1 MAKSMDSPQPL
12 RKKNYLD
19 TIQSSQN
26 ILSADVA
33 KEYIAV
39 PGIQGEKGDQ
49 GPKGDTGETGPAGPQ
64 GPRGEQG
71 KQGPQGEKGEPG
83 KGIGYD
89 SPSGQFPGWAMYTNA
104 NKNGTR
110 LGPERGDDGWVNLGF
125 TVDQDLSQE
134 DYLPLG
140 SVSLWMPESNKFN
153 FKSLKVGS
161 KIDIRYD
168 FSITTSSNYT
178 ELWIRLFD
186 EKIINP
192 ITGYVANFKYQYTY
206 DMSFFQTIYIENNR
220 INNYGGF
227 PQART
232 DLESNL
238 LLKKI
243 YISVS

>member
-1 MAKSMDSPQPL
+1 MESPQPL

-19 TIQSSQN
+19 AVQSSQN
-26 ILSADVA
+26 ILPPEPG

-39 PGIQGEKGDQ
+39 PGIQGEKGEQGNKGDAGERGPEGPQ
-49 GPKGDTGETGPAGPQ
+49 GPKGDQ
-64 GPRGEQG
+64 GRP
-71 KQGPQGEKGEPG
+71 GPQGERGEPG

-89 SPSGQFPGWAMYTNA
+89 SPSGQFPGWVMYA
-104 NKNGTR
+104 NSNKVGTR
-110 LGPERGDDGWVNLGF
+110 IGPERGDDGWVTLDFN
-125 TVDQDLSQE
+125 VDQNLSQE
-134 DYLPLG
+134 KYIPVG

-153 FKSLKVGS
+153 FKGLKIGS

-186 EKIINP
+186 EKISNP

-206 DMSFFQTIYIENNR
+206 DMSFFQTIYIDNNR

-232 DLESNL
+232 DLESEL

-243 YISVS
+243 YISVA